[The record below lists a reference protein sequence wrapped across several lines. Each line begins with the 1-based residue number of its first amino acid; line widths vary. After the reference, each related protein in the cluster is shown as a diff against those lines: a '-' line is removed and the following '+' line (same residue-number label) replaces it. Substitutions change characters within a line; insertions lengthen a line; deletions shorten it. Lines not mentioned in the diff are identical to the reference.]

1 MSELGF
7 STISFRHRSLP
18 EALAAISRLG
28 ITGIDLGGL
37 PDVCEHY
44 PTDRG
49 GDIAE
54 IVETIR
60 DFRVDVWAL
69 NVDPG
74 PLNDPE
80 LDRETLASRGAE
92 LAAHAA
98 QLGADLIVPC
108 GAPSRSPFVDETAD
122 LARTAGGLRLLSSV
136 TSEHGVR
143 LLVEAPHHHRF
154 CHSADRVRAL
164 LGMVSPEVAGVVYDV
179 SHVVAGGIDE
189 AEFAAEFAD
198 RIEHVHLRDA
208 VAGDINRSIG
218 RGSAD
223 FTGVIGALHEHGYT
237 GRYVLELETHDV
249 AEHSRETVAGESR
262 DTISALLRA

>member
-1 MSELGF
+1 MSELGC
-7 STISFRHRSLP
+7 STISFRHRPLP
-18 EALAAISRLG
+18 DALAAISRLG
-28 ITGIDLGGL
+28 ITGVDLGGL
-37 PDVCEHY
+37 PGVCEHY
-44 PTDRG
+44 PTERG
-49 GDIAE
+49 RDIAG
-54 IVETIR
+54 IVETVR

-74 PLNDPE
+74 PLNDPD
-80 LDRETLASRGAE
+80 LDQDTLAFHGAE
-92 LAAHAA
+92 LASDAA
-98 QLGADLIVPC
+98 RLGAALIVPC
-108 GAPSRSPFVDETAD
+108 GAPSRAPFVDETAD
-122 LARTAGGLRLLSSV
+122 LARTADGLRLLSSV
-136 TSEHGVR
+136 AAEHGVR

-154 CHSADRVRAL
+154 CHSAERVRGL
-164 LGMVSPEVAGVVYDV
+164 LGLVPAEVAGVVYDI

-218 RGSAD
+218 RGTAD
-223 FTGVIGALHEHGYT
+223 FTGVISTLHAHGYA

-249 AEHSRETVAGESR
+249 TEHSRETVAGESR